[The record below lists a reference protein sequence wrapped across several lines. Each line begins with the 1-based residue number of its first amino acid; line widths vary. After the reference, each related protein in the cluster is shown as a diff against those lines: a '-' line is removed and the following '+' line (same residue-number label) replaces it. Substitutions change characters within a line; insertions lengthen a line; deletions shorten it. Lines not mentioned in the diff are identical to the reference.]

1 MFGGEQV
8 MESSFRLASIDQSGA
23 LIEQIEAR
31 GTARHATCLEKAH
44 PFILESAMKLRAM
57 SAAALFCVSMAQAAP
72 VTLNFDG
79 AVDTDITSDFAGLT
93 FVAPGSGSP
102 VRTWAFSGADTPG
115 NVLGLTGT
123 NNFAL
128 NQTDGTAI
136 DILFATG
143 VTSVSIRA
151 AFVQASDAFLGFGL
165 TEMLP
170 FMAVYNSHTID
181 ALNRIG
187 LDTWSIPSD
196 SCLTSGG
203 LICQSAYDTLAFT
216 SSSADIMAIRISGF
230 GGPAGTPQR
239 RSIFDTLTY
248 DSGVGNPG
256 GGTVPEPAS
265 IALVGLALVALRSV
279 RQRQTPRG

>member
-1 MFGGEQV
+1 
-8 MESSFRLASIDQSGA
+8 
-23 LIEQIEAR
+23 
-31 GTARHATCLEKAH
+31 
-44 PFILESAMKLRAM
+44 MKLRTVF
-57 SAAALFCVSMAQAAP
+57 AAALFCVSMAQAAP

-79 AVDTDITSDFAGLT
+79 AVNTDISNAFAGLT

-151 AFVQASDAFLGFGL
+151 AFVQASDGYLGFGL
-165 TEMLP
+165 TQMLP
-170 FMAVYNSHTID
+170 FMAVYNSHSI
-181 ALNRIG
+181 LPGNRIG
-187 LDTWSIPSD
+187 LDTWNIPSD

-203 LICQSAYDTLAFT
+203 LFCQSAYDTLNFT
-216 SSSADIMAIRISGF
+216 SSSADIMAIRITGF
-230 GGPAGTPQR
+230 AGTAGAPLR

-248 DSGVGNPG
+248 DQGNGG

-279 RQRQTPRG
+279 RQRQAPKG

>member
-1 MFGGEQV
+1 MKKFGAMFAAGLV
-8 MESSFRLASIDQSGA
+8 WAS
-23 LIEQIEAR
+23 L
-31 GTARHATCLEKAH
+31 
-44 PFILESAMKLRAM
+44 
-57 SAAALFCVSMAQAAP
+57 VQAAP

-79 AVDTDITSDFAGLT
+79 AVSTDITNAFAGLT

-102 VRTWAFSGADTPG
+102 VRTWAFTGADTPG

-151 AFVQASDAFLGFGL
+151 AFVQASDGFLGFGL
-165 TEMLP
+165 TQMLP
-170 FMAVYNSHTID
+170 FMAAYNSQTII
-181 ALNRIG
+181 AANRIG
-187 LDTWSIPSD
+187 LDTWNIPTD

-203 LICQSAYDTLAFT
+203 SFCQSAYDTLDFT
-216 SSSADIMAIRISGF
+216 SSSADIMAIRITGF
-230 GGPAGTPQR
+230 AGTAGAPLR

-248 DSGVGNPG
+248 DQGNGDGG
-256 GGTVPEPAS
+256 GGTVPEPGTLAL
-265 IALVGLALVALRSV
+265 IALAMLGLSV
-279 RQRQTPRG
+279 VRVRRR